1 MSLFRFAPT
10 RTTKTSHSR
19 KLVTFRPHEDG
30 VLMMVWVDG
39 VEVASIVMNRHHIT
53 SHIYEL
59 LKQARHN
66 V

>member
-1 MSLFRFAPT
+1 
-10 RTTKTSHSR
+10 
-19 KLVTFRPHEDG
+19 
-30 VLMMVWVDG
+30 MMVWVDG